1 MHKNILKSF
10 IILLIILLIYGIF
23 YGSNKFKPRL
33 IIHNYYFVGNK
44 EDVVKPTSPSLVLMG
59 GGTDVDEAFK
69 WMIERSGGGDFVIIR
84 ARGTDAYNQYI
95 YELGKVDSV
104 ETLIIKSKL
113 QAQDSFLVNKIKNAE
128 ALFIAGGDQSHYVK
142 YWKGTPVEN
151 ALHYLR
157 DKGVPI
163 GGTSAGLAIL
173 GEFLFSAKKGTVYSS
188 EALSDPYNK
197 YIILERD
204 FLRLPYMDKAITDSH
219 FAQRDRMGRII
230 TFMARIIT
238 DGWASEVKGIGID
251 EATALLIDEKG
262 LAIVKGR
269 GSVYF
274 LRNPGPPQRCIAQN
288 PLTFLDIPV
297 CKVSESG
304 SFDLA
309 TWRGICDVSYFIS
322 AINGVLY
329 STREGGKIY

>member
-1 MHKNILKSF
+1 MNKNVLKSF
-10 IILLIILLIYGIF
+10 IIFLIILLIYGSF

-33 IIHNYYFVGNK
+33 IIRNYYFVGNK
-44 EDVVKPTSPSLVLMG
+44 EDAMKPTSPGLVLMG

-84 ARGTDAYNQYI
+84 ASGTDAYNQYI
-95 YELGKVDSV
+95 YELGEVDSV
-104 ETLIIKSKL
+104 ETLIINNRL

-128 ALFIAGGDQSHYVK
+128 ALFIAGGDQSNYVK
-142 YWKGTPVEN
+142 YWKGTPVED
-151 ALHYLR
+151 ALHYLT

-173 GEFLFSAKKGTVYSS
+173 GEFLFSAKNGTVYSS

-197 YIILERD
+197 YMTLERD
-204 FLRLPYMDKAITDSH
+204 FLRLPYMDKVITDSH
-219 FAQRDRMGRII
+219 FAQRDRMGRLV

-238 DGWASEVKGIGID
+238 DGWSSEVKGIGID
-251 EATALLIDEKG
+251 EATALLVDEKG
-262 LAIVKGR
+262 LAIVKGK

-274 LRNPGPPQRCIAQN
+274 LRTPGPPQRCIAQN
-288 PLTFLDIPV
+288 PLTFLEIPV

-304 SFDLA
+304 SFNLSSWNG
-309 TWRGICDVSYFIS
+309 TCDVSYFIS
-322 AINGVLY
+322 ALNGVLY
-329 STREGGKIY
+329 STQQGGKIY